1 MKNKFSELLYAVLMG
16 TEGVLGFADSRIR
29 DAFLKVLK
37 EKTVEYQEARNKLL
51 TTLGKPI
58 PEKEGFYS
66 YTPEYLKELEILNEE
81 IMTLPEQPKIKEY
94 VTLSSYR
101 PKVGESEML
110 DEALASLEPKPA
122 PETAA
127 PAEEKKA

>member
-1 MKNKFSELLYAVLMG
+1 MKNKFSELLYNVLMG

-29 DAFLKVLK
+29 DSFLKVLK
-37 EKTVEYQEARNKLL
+37 EKTVEFQEARNKLL
-51 TTLGKPI
+51 VSLAKPM
-58 PEKEGFYS
+58 PEREGFYS
-66 YTPEYLKELEILNEE
+66 FTPEYLAELEILNNEL
-81 IMTLPEQPKIKEY
+81 MTLPEQPKIKEY

-122 PETAA
+122 TETAA
-127 PAEEKKA
+127 PEKTA